1 VIFTIVDLYVL
12 TSKGDIRALKSNGK
26 YWATILHIQKNDGCF
41 MAYMMENYE
50 LEVLS

>member
-26 YWATILHIQKNDGCF
+26 Y
-41 MAYMMENYE
+41 
-50 LEVLS
+50 